1 MTVPLWVTLVT
12 AAIFG
17 SSAFL
22 ALNSAAAIYGTVE
35 SARGGAK
42 PGTREAIVSIVVAT
56 IFGATLAARGTPLA
70 DLAVSDVVIAGLSG
84 AIWTDRTRGAV
95 ADWFTLPPLGL
106 VLGLAAFR
114 GSIVATAIAVTLVT
128 LPFAVAALA
137 SKGKGLSFGDVTI
150 VAIGAAVMDAQTA
163 IIVYAAVCF
172 IACAVAIARRRRTQS
187 FALSPYL
194 AAAIAVG
201 LLLPAERAFF

>member
-17 SSAFL
+17 CSAYL
-22 ALNSAAAIYGTVE
+22 ALNSAAAIYGKVE
-35 SARGGAK
+35 PVRGGAK
-42 PGTREAIVSIVVAT
+42 PGAREATVSIVVAT
-56 IFGATLAARGTPLA
+56 IFGGTLAARGTPLV
-70 DLAVSDVVIAGLSG
+70 DLAVADVVIVGLSG
-84 AIWTDRTRGAV
+84 AIWTDRTRGTV

-114 GSIVATAIAVTLVT
+114 GSIVATALAATLVT
-128 LPFAVAALA
+128 LPFAVAALV

-172 IACAVAIARRRRTQS
+172 IACAVAVARRRQTEP
-187 FALSPYL
+187 FAISPYL

-201 LLLPAERAFF
+201 LLFPAERTFF